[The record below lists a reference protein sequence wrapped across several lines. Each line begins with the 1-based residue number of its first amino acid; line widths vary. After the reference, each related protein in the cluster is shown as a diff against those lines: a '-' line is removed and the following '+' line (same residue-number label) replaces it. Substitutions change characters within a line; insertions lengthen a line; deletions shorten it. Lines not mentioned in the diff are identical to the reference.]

1 MQPLSRSIPLH
12 QRPLVRIVLASLWLG
27 LLSLPL
33 MMELEAPF
41 FGLER
46 PLIVSGVVALLG
58 LIRWVISEWRRTS
71 PVWMDRLLE
80 AGGATARDLAQRID
94 RRVLYAVAL
103 AAAVVIPF
111 GLNRYYIDVL
121 TQVGIYVTLALGLNI
136 VVGLAGLL
144 NLGYIAFYAVGA
156 YAYGLLATRA
166 DLSFWQVLP
175 FGAALAAIFGVLL
188 ATPALRLRG
197 DYLAI
202 VTLGFGEMTRIVL
215 NNWDSVTGGPNGI
228 IGIPRPR
235 LFGFTFSQPIH
246 YYYLILAVVLLT
258 IFVVDRLNQ
267 SRLGRAWTAM
277 RDDEVAAEAM
287 GIDLVKTKLLAF
299 GLGATWAGL
308 AGVFFASKMT
318 FISPESFTFFES
330 VIVLCMVVLGG
341 IGSIPGV
348 ILGAAMLL
356 ILPEM
361 MRQFALYRML
371 IFGAAMVGM
380 MVIRPKGLLTARRRA
395 VLQWYGGP
403 ACASTVG
410 APEAVD
416 RAHRAAAGR
425 RVRRR
430 SIPRLCSHVPAG
442 AGGRHHRP
450 LPRHAEG
457 AAGP

>member
-80 AGGATARDLAQRID
+80 AGGTTARDLARRID

-166 DLSFWQVLP
+166 DLSFWVVLP
-175 FGAALAAIFGVLL
+175 FGAGLAAIVGVLL

-202 VTLGFGEMTRIVL
+202 VTLGFGEMIRIVL

-330 VIVLCMVVLGG
+330 VIILCMVVLGG
-341 IGSIPGV
+341 MGSVPGV
-348 ILGAAMLL
+348 ILGAALL
-356 ILPEM
+356 VILPEM

-371 IFGAAMVGM
+371 IFGGAMVVM
-380 MVIRPKGLLTARRRA
+380 MVLRPQGLIASPRRA
-395 VLQWYGGP
+395 IALRREDQVR
-403 ACASTVG
+403 S
-410 APEAVD
+410 AV
-416 RAHRAAAGR
+416 
-425 RVRRR
+425 V
-430 SIPRLCSHVPAG
+430 
-442 AGGRHHRP
+442 
-450 LPRHAEG
+450 
-457 AAGP
+457 

>member
-1 MQPLSRSIPLH
+1 MRAASYSVPFHR
-12 QRPLVRIVLASLWLG
+12 RPLARIVLTSLWLG
-27 LLSLPL
+27 LLSMPL
-33 MMELEAPF
+33 MIELEAPH

-46 PLIVSGVVALLG
+46 PLMVAGVVLLLG
-58 LIRWVISEWRRTS
+58 LVQWFVAQSQRLS
-71 PVWMDRLLE
+71 PVWTDRLMA
-80 AGGATARDLAQRID
+80 AGGATVRDLTQRMD
-94 RRVLYAVAL
+94 HRLLYIVAL
-103 AAAVVIPF
+103 AAAAVIPL

-175 FGAALAAIFGVLL
+175 LGAALAAIFGVLL

-308 AGVFFASKMT
+308 AGVFFAGKMT

-330 VIVLCMVVLGG
+330 VLVLCMVVLGG
-341 IGSIPGV
+341 IGSVPGV
-348 ILGAAMLL
+348 ILGAAILL

-371 IFGAAMVGM
+371 VFGAAMVGM
-380 MVIRPKGLLTARRRA
+380 MIVRPKGLLVARRRA
-395 VLQWYGGP
+395 VPLWRKELSR
-403 ACASTVG
+403 ATV
-410 APEAVD
+410 
-416 RAHRAAAGR
+416 
-425 RVRRR
+425 
-430 SIPRLCSHVPAG
+430 AG
-442 AGGRHHRP
+442 ALQTSSTELR
-450 LPRHAEG
+450 
-457 AAGP
+457 AGPSTGSGQVGQTL